1 MQGGG
6 PGANRAGG
14 RPVTGAERV
23 GSGGTWEGG
32 FTLTGV
38 SEGRGWTGVTDGV
51 TEHGDGS
58 KHKFP
63 VTQHTVSP
71 NPIYG
76 F

>member
-1 MQGGG
+1 MDQEQIEQEEDQSQ
-6 PGANRAGG
+6 
-14 RPVTGAERV
+14 VQK